1 MSIKIERKVTVDL
14 TAEQW
19 TLCPGDGISESA
31 VRRAVIDLNAAAS
44 VALSLSTP
52 QAAWDIFLPV
62 CEKHMAVGAY
72 DTEPREEFAALIVKV
87 FGTTDD
93 EE

>member
-14 TAEQW
+14 TADQW
-19 TLCPGDGISESA
+19 ALYGPGDGISESA

-44 VALSLSTP
+44 KALSADTP
-52 QAAWDIFLPV
+52 DDAWRIFRPV
-62 CEKHMAVGAY
+62 CERHVAVGAA
-72 DTEPREEFAALIVKV
+72 DTEPRAEFAALVIKV
-87 FGTTDD
+87 FGTND